1 MKDPEHDSE
10 GVQIG
15 TTPPFTELHA
25 RHKRAVIN
33 QTQSFTI
40 VDQTAFSEFTQFMIT
55 SETFSWRLSSSNL
68 RVQALKFPVAKGISF
83 DKRVDLKGE
92 FVERL
97 DCSYTHRLL
106 GINNFNGNIQL
117 LDFRLPSDNPAG
129 GIDFEA
135 VTQLSNARFAHDG
148 HHFPDF
154 AIQLRGIVLS
164 FLPLARQCS
173 TSITMEFFLDLG
185 RRPTQ

>member
-1 MKDPEHDSE
+1 LKDPEHDYE

-25 RHKRAVIN
+25 RQNHAVIN

-40 VDQTAFSEFTQFMIT
+40 VNQTVFSEFTQFMIT

-83 DKRVDLKGE
+83 DKRIDLKGE

-97 DCSYTHRLL
+97 DYSYTYRLP

-117 LDFRLPSDNPAG
+117 VDFILPSDNPAG
-129 GIDFEA
+129 GINFEA
-135 VTQLSNARFAHDG
+135 VTRLNNARFVHDG

-164 FLPLARQCS
+164 LLSLARQCS
-173 TSITMEFFLDLG
+173 TSITMEFFLESG
-185 RRPTQ
+185 RRSIQ

>member
-1 MKDPEHDSE
+1 MKDPENDSE

-40 VDQTAFSEFTQFMIT
+40 VNQTAFSEFTQFMIT
-55 SETFSWRLSSSNL
+55 SETFSWRLSSSNVQ
-68 RVQALKFPVAKGISF
+68 VQALKLPAAKGISF
-83 DKRVDLKGE
+83 DKRIDLKGE

-106 GINNFNGNIQL
+106 GINNFDGNIQL
-117 LDFRLPSDNPAG
+117 LNFILPSDNPVG
-129 GIDFEA
+129 GINFEA
-135 VTQLSNARFAHDG
+135 VTRLNNARFVHDG

-164 FLPLARQCS
+164 LLPLARQCS
-173 TSITMEFFLDLG
+173 TSITMEFFLDPE
-185 RRPTQ
+185 RRPIQ